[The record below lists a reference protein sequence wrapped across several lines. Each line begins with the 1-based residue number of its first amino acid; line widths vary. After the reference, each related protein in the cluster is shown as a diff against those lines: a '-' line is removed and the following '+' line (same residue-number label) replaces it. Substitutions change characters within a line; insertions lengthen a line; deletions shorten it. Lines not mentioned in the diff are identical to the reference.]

1 MAPPYWYLGG
11 GGSTWG
17 LFGPPQS
24 GPAPLLPSLTKPG
37 LMNPEQLLIKELL
50 NDPPPRDP
58 PLGLA
63 HYRGGGVGGE
73 VVTYS
78 LIGGGVIN

>member
-1 MAPPYWYLGG
+1 
-11 GGSTWG
+11 
-17 LFGPPQS
+17 
-24 GPAPLLPSLTKPG
+24 
-37 LMNPEQLLIKELL
+37 MNPEQLLIKELL